1 MPMDMKKLT
10 FLGAML
16 LVSAAVQ
23 AQTTAY
29 QYRSTDGD
37 FWKMSAVTLTD
48 KVPGK
53 AQVVIRS

>member
-1 MPMDMKKLT
+1 MKKLT